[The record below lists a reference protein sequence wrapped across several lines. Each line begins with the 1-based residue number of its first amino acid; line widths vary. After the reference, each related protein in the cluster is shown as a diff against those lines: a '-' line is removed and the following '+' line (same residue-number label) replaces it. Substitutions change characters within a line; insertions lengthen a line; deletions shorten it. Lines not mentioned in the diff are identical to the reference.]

1 MGKIIN
7 WLGLF
12 LMFAPNIWAQQI
24 KPLTSV
30 QVPGKAVAVSY
41 DPYGFAYI
49 GDEKGNF
56 YKLDS
61 LGKQMVNYSPPR
73 RGAIS
78 SIEAYRNVNIFIFYR
93 DFQVFYYIDRFLN
106 ASQSLSFNPDKVGY
120 ARLATPALD
129 QSIWVVDDA
138 DFTLKKYNTTYQSVD
153 ISTPMDL
160 LIDPRSYDMNFMKEY
175 QNLLFIND
183 ANSGVLIFDNMG
195 NYKTKIPVVGLTYFS
210 FYEES
215 LVYSKGDGKI
225 HMVHLYTYNDIV
237 IEHADFVGVKEVFI
251 SNQKLYSLKNNAL
264 QIYSYTP

>member
-1 MGKIIN
+1 MGKIITIFC
-7 WLGLF
+7 F
-12 LMFAPNIWAQQI
+12 LIVLVPSSWAQQI

-30 QVPGKAVAVSY
+30 QIPGKAVAVSY
-41 DPYGFAYI
+41 DPYGFAYVA
-49 GDEKGNF
+49 DEKGNF

-160 LIDPRSYDMNFMKEY
+160 LIDPRSYDMNFIKEY

-195 NYKTKIPVVGLTYFS
+195 NYKTKLPVVGLTYFS
-210 FYEES
+210 FHEES
-215 LVYSKGDGKI
+215 IVYSKGDGKI
-225 HMVHLYTYNDIV
+225 HLIHLYTYKDVI
-237 IEHADFVGVKEVFI
+237 IEHTDFVGVKEVFI
-251 SNQKLYSLKNNAL
+251 SNQKLYCIKNNAL